1 MCGLSRSIS
10 GCFSAKLGPGVP
22 TRLSSRKVAVSSVQQ
37 TSLQLDQPTIS
48 FHEMPQWRQYEM
60 LNNTDEPVPGI
71 RVGAEPKELGVAWEL
86 RLRL

>member
-10 GCFSAKLGPGVP
+10 GRFSAKLGPGVP
-22 TRLSSRKVAVSSVQQ
+22 TELSSRKVAVSSVQQ

-60 LNNTDEPVPGI
+60 LIDNNVPVPGI
-71 RVGAEPKELGVAWEL
+71 RMGAEPKEFGVA
-86 RLRL
+86 